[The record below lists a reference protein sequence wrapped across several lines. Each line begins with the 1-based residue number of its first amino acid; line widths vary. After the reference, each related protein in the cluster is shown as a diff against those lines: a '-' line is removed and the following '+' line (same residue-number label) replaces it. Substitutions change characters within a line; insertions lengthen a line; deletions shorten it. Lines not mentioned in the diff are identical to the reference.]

1 MSLGTDRADRAD
13 AAPAAPAAP
22 AGALDSLLGQLGMPA
37 PGAVVAELQQLNR
50 NLEAMRPD
58 IHALAMATEKGE
70 LPDLTKAMRDA
81 TVLAAKIYGR
91 IWPGETATGTQGG
104 VAS

>member
-13 AAPAAPAAP
+13 PAAPPAP
-22 AGALDSLLGQLGMPA
+22 GPLDSLLVQLGMPA
-37 PGAVVAELQQLNR
+37 PGAVVAELQLLNR

-58 IHALAMATEKGE
+58 IHALALATESGE
-70 LPDLTKAMRDA
+70 LPGLTKALRDG
-81 TVLAAKIYGR
+81 TELAARIYGR
-91 IWPGETATGTQGG
+91 IWPGETATGKQGG

>member
-1 MSLGTDRADRAD
+1 MTSKQDGAQ
-13 AAPAAPAAP
+13 APPAP
-22 AGALDSLLGQLGMPA
+22 GALDSILGQLGMPA
-37 PGAVVAELQQLNR
+37 PGAVVAELQLLNR

-58 IHALAMATEKGE
+58 IHALALATESGE
-70 LPDLTKAMRDA
+70 LPGLTSAIRDGLQM
-81 TVLAAKIYGR
+81 VAKIYGR